1 VNDTDF
7 RTPNNLNTPRTN
19 LGWLFKMAWRDGKAS
34 GKRIVLFMASIVLGI
49 AAVVSIQSFSENLKE
64 NIGLQSKALMGADF
78 VIDSKQPPNKRVLDI
93 IDSLGGADAKSI
105 DFPSMAVF
113 PNSGNTK
120 LVSVKGIEGGYPFY
134 GKLETDPISAASEYQ
149 ASGGAL
155 VDATLMMQFG
165 LQPGDSIS
173 IGKIVLPISGTLI
186 SAPGITGVS
195 ASVAP
200 PVLIPYSSIES
211 TGLVQ
216 VGSRVGYDFYF
227 VAGPK
232 QDLDALDEKVD
243 PLLDAENAD
252 LDTHTSTGERLGR
265 RYDNFGKFL
274 NLVAFIALLL
284 GCVGIASSVHIYIKE
299 KLPSVAVLK
308 CIGAS
313 RKQGFLIYLIQIA
326 VMGIIGGLIGTL
338 TGLLVQQSFPLLL
351 QGFLPFEVQISYAVG
366 PIVMGLSLGL
376 FMSVLFALSPLLR
389 TWYVSPLEVLR
400 IQETTSQKSRT
411 ANILVLSSILIFIF
425 LFALWLLGDWKY
437 ALSFTFGILV
447 VFALLGGIAL
457 LFMRGIKKYF
467 PKQWS
472 FTARQSLLNL
482 FRPNNQT
489 MVLILAIGVGT
500 FLISTLYF
508 TKDILLAK
516 TSMEA
521 NKKAPNLIL
530 LDVQTDQQKAVADQI
545 TTKGL
550 PLLNNIPIVTMRMQK
565 IKDRTVNDI
574 REDTM
579 STINGWILNH
589 EFRVT
594 YRDSLISSESLEE
607 GNWPEIAPKE
617 GVVPIS
623 LSDNVAR
630 DAEVGIG
637 DRLVFNVQG
646 MLMETEVASIRA
658 VDWGRMQLNF
668 SVLFPSGVLEN
679 APQFRVLT
687 TRTPDEGT
695 SAALQR
701 ELVKAFPT
709 VSILDLRQLLK
720 VVDGILEKISW
731 VINFMAFFSILTGII
746 VLIGSVRTSK
756 YQRIKE
762 SVLLRTLGAK
772 SAQILKIN
780 ALEYAYLGILGSTIG
795 ILLSLVGS
803 QLLAVFVFKTAFI
816 PSLIPFLVVLPG
828 ITALVLAI
836 GILNSRSV
844 LMSPPLEVL
853 RKEGI

>member
-1 VNDTDF
+1 
-7 RTPNNLNTPRTN
+7 
-19 LGWLFKMAWRDGKAS
+19 MAWRDGKAS
-34 GKRIVLFMASIVLGI
+34 GKRLVLFMASIVLGI

-78 VIDSKQPPNKRVLDI
+78 VIDSKQPPNERVLQI
-93 IDSLGGADAKSI
+93 IDSLGGEDAKSVG
-105 DFPSMAVF
+105 FPSMAVF
-113 PNSGNTK
+113 PKSENTK
-120 LVSVKGIEGGYPFY
+120 LVSVKGIEGTYPFY
-134 GKLETDPISAASEYQ
+134 GALETDPASAATEYL

-155 VDATLMMQFG
+155 VDATLMMQFD
-165 LQPGDSIS
+165 LRPGDSIS
-173 IGKIVLPISGTLI
+173 IGKVSLPISGSLI
-186 SAPGITGVS
+186 SAPGSTGVS

-200 PVLIPYSSIES
+200 PVLIPYRSIES

-216 VGSRVGYDFYF
+216 IGSRVDYDFYF
-227 VAGPK
+227 VAKPE
-232 QDLDALDEKVD
+232 QDLEALDETVD

-284 GCVGIASSVHIYIKE
+284 GCVGIASSVHIYVKE
-299 KLPSVAVLK
+299 KLQSVAVLK

-326 VMGIIGGLIGTL
+326 GMGLLGGLIGTL
-338 TGLLVQQSFPLLL
+338 TGLLIQQSFPLLL
-351 QGFLPFEVQISYAVG
+351 QGFLPFEVQISYAAG
-366 PIVMGLSLGL
+366 PIVMGLLLGL
-376 FMSVLFALSPLLR
+376 FMSVLFALSPLLS
-389 TWYVSPLEVLR
+389 TWYVSPLQALR
-400 IQETTSQKSRT
+400 IQESETQKSRM
-411 ANILVLSSILIFIF
+411 ANSMVLSGILVFIF
-425 LFALWLLGDWKY
+425 LFALWLLGNWKY
-437 ALSFTFGILV
+437 AVSFALGILV
-447 VFALLGGIAL
+447 VFALLGGFAK
-457 LFMRGIKKYF
+457 LFMKGIKKYF
-467 PKQWS
+467 PAGWG

-508 TKDILLAK
+508 SKDILLAK
-516 TSMEA
+516 TSLED
-521 NKKAPNLIL
+521 NQKAPNLIL
-530 LDVQTDQQKAVADQI
+530 LDVQSEEQEAAANRI
-545 TTKGL
+545 TEKGL

-565 IKDRTVNDI
+565 IKDRSVNDI
-574 REDTM
+574 RSDST

-594 YRDSLISSESLEE
+594 YRDSLIASETLDAGS
-607 GNWPEIAPKE
+607 WPHTSKTE
-617 GVVPIS
+617 GVIPIS

-630 DAEVGIG
+630 DAEVGVG

-658 VDWGRMQLNF
+658 VDWGQIQLNF
-668 SVLFPSGVLEN
+668 SVVFPSGVLEN
-679 APQFRVLT
+679 APQFHVLT
-687 TRTPDEGT
+687 THTPNESS
-695 SAALQR
+695 SAALQK
-701 ELVKAFPT
+701 ELVKQFPT

-720 VVDGILEKISW
+720 VVDDILEKISW

-772 SAQILKIN
+772 SAQIVKIT
-780 ALEYAYLGILGSTIG
+780 ALEYGYLGVLGSTIG
-795 ILLSLVGS
+795 ILLSLIGS
-803 QLLAVFVFKTAFI
+803 QLLAVFVFETAFI
-816 PSLIPFLVVLPG
+816 PSWVPFLIVLPG

-836 GILNSRSV
+836 GLLNSRSV
-844 LMSPPLEVL
+844 LKRPPLEVL
-853 RKEGI
+853 RKEGL